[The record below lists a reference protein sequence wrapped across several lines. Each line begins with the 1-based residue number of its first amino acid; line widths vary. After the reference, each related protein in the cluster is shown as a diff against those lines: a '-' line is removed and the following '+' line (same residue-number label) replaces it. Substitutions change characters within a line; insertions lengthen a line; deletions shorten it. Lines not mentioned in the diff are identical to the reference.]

1 VVSESEDDVLSR
13 LRGPE
18 TFSAMELV
26 DALCAASDSGSA
38 RVVEALLDLG
48 ASVNQPSAAQTDW
61 NALMWAVAAA
71 RADVVRVLLARGADP
86 NSRDAADFTAL
97 FTAIDVEVDAAQH
110 EMREATTDMS
120 GVLVEYG
127 ADVNAPNDRGE
138 TPLDLAIVRGH
149 RAAETLLRERSA
161 RRGTLLR

>member
-1 VVSESEDDVLSR
+1 
-13 LRGPE
+13 
-18 TFSAMELV
+18 
-26 DALCAASDSGSA
+26 
-38 RVVEALLDLG
+38 
-48 ASVNQPSAAQTDW
+48 
-61 NALMWAVAAA
+61 MWAVAAA